1 MGISVSVVTIDGP
14 SGSGKGTISQLLAEK
29 LGWHFL
35 DSGAVY
41 RVLALI
47 VIKNNIQLDNLSD
60 LISAVASLS
69 IAKFID
75 RSGLPQKII
84 LGKEDITD
92 SIRSEECGIM
102 ASVVA
107 AISEVRAALTPFL
120 KGFSRLPG
128 LIADGRDMGTVVFP
142 DAQLKIFLTASVE
155 ERARRRLLQLQD
167 RGINATLDAILQ
179 GLVER
184 DVRDESRVAAPLKP
198 DPAAMIINTT
208 KLSVDEV
215 LQLILAHVQ

>member
-107 AISEVRAALTPFL
+107 AISEVRTALTPFL
-120 KGFSRLPG
+120 RGFSRLPG